1 MAKKVSAFSVTIIS
15 NGANFISENR
25 NRMQLMRY
33 GVSVNFRIG
42 ELKAGV
48 KKAERTINNDD
59 TKSGGNNS

>member
-1 MAKKVSAFSVTIIS
+1 
-15 NGANFISENR
+15 
-25 NRMQLMRY
+25 MQLMRY